1 MENEFKLTNKSSIER
16 QTIPTEEEQKEEKE
30 KKDLKLLYQVTGNN
44 MQLSNI
50 KKDIGIFLELTDY
63 IFNDIKS
70 ISDAGKNISQ
80 MKYNNN
86 SNQRINN
93 QNLYNSKLK
102 CFNNSLSLFKKKYNI
117 IKDKNNEFKK
127 IFDFIKHIKY
137 YGFYL
142 DEKYD
147 INENDMLLDL
157 DKVIIHN
164 KLITNF
170 EDLINIKNKY
180 FKIIP
185 NNGNSNSNSNIN
197 NYKLKSDFYDYYN
210 NKNELIFKLEINI
223 DKSRVKEINIE
234 KSDNQINDIIINEL
248 INFYK
253 KYLLYKFFKEEVNAF
268 RNYLNKDTKE
278 ITFINKGLTFSINKY
293 INTINI
299 KCNYFDNLEINF
311 SITKKEKE
319 QYKMPINIIENKQN
333 NNDRIEY
340 NINKF
345 LSIFI
350 KNILYDIKKWKNIKN
365 FVGQVKK
372 SSNLTL
378 EKIINNS
385 IFVKNITNLGLILL
399 KNEVNYAVNKGNYL
413 SSFSLNIFETPL
425 GKYKLLF
432 EYFEKGLK
440 IYYIID
446 LVFDDNLNLTV
457 IVKDSFKNS
466 IFNLDQGQV
475 IYFDKG
481 RINFHYLNDI
491 LYNAIKNYNI
501 RNNEKLALKPSI
513 V

>member
-1 MENEFKLTNKSSIER
+1 
-16 QTIPTEEEQKEEKE
+16 
-30 KKDLKLLYQVTGNN
+30 
-44 MQLSNI
+44 
-50 KKDIGIFLELTDY
+50 
-63 IFNDIKS
+63 
-70 ISDAGKNISQ
+70 
-80 MKYNNN
+80 
-86 SNQRINN
+86 
-93 QNLYNSKLK
+93 
-102 CFNNSLSLFKKKYNI
+102 
-117 IKDKNNEFKK
+117 
-127 IFDFIKHIKY
+127 
-137 YGFYL
+137 
-142 DEKYD
+142 
-147 INENDMLLDL
+147 
-157 DKVIIHN
+157 
-164 KLITNF
+164 
-170 EDLINIKNKY
+170 
-180 FKIIP
+180 
-185 NNGNSNSNSNIN
+185 
-197 NYKLKSDFYDYYN
+197 
-210 NKNELIFKLEINI
+210 
-223 DKSRVKEINIE
+223 
-234 KSDNQINDIIINEL
+234 
-248 INFYK
+248 
-253 KYLLYKFFKEEVNAF
+253 
-268 RNYLNKDTKE
+268 
-278 ITFINKGLTFSINKY
+278 
-293 INTINI
+293 
-299 KCNYFDNLEINF
+299 
-311 SITKKEKE
+311 
-319 QYKMPINIIENKQN
+319 MPINIIENKQN